1 MLFTSFGQVVV
12 LVLLFFG
19 GLCLGLG
26 LHPGGKK
33 WRKRLYA
40 ESEAYSAYRRKAEAK
55 ISEGSARIAELERDN
70 ASLRGQPEVA
80 PPVAVPDPPSPA
92 LASAEPGAEPV
103 VEPDLP
109 AEGNPD
115 DLSRLRGV
123 DEPLREKL
131 AGLGVTRFA
140 DIEQM
145 SAEDEMA
152 LEQRLGIPAGLITSE
167 QWRDQA
173 ALLRAGKTEEH
184 GARFGAA

>member
-80 PPVAVPDPPSPA
+80 RPVAVPDPPSPA